1 MKALA
6 NERGSALLIALAV
19 MALLTIAAITAL
31 DRSTT
36 DIDMSYNQLHDDQAF
51 YIAEA
56 GVNRACAALS
66 NDLSWRDGFADVAF
80 SGGLYSV
87 SLVDSAIDAAL
98 ADTVI
103 VTSMAEQNNATAGIE
118 VYLVPVIFR
127 PFQYAMFGDSS
138 VDMRN
143 SALTDS
149 YNSDSGTY
157 ASTVLFDQGDVG
169 SNGDI
174 VLHNS
179 ADIGGD
185 IATSEEGALSIH
197 PGSTVAGDTT
207 SLAPTQEIPPIPDEV
222 FTAAEATNDNATG
235 ISGSYTYNPST
246 HSFLS
251 SGTVIFQTGT
261 YFFSDL
267 TLKNTASL
275 ELAPGAEVIIYVT
288 GDIEL
293 KNSTQVND
301 GGNPMDLQFY
311 SQGDIVLKNSG
322 DIFATFYSPE
332 GFGDLRNSGDFYGS
346 IVAQDILVH
355 NSAGFHYDRLLSDI
369 EWPSISGMMVVA
381 WREIR

>member
-56 GVNRACAALS
+56 GINRACAELG
-66 NDLSWRDGFADVAF
+66 NDLSWRAGFNDVAF
-80 SGGLYSV
+80 SGGQYTVTLD
-87 SLVDSAIDAAL
+87 DSATNAAL

-103 VTSMAEQNNATAGIE
+103 VTSMAEQNEASSGIE
-118 VYLVPVIFR
+118 VYLVPIIFR

-138 VDMRN
+138 VDLRN

-157 ASTVLFDQGDVG
+157 AGTVTFNEGDVG
-169 SNGDI
+169 SNGEI
-174 VLHNS
+174 VVHNS
-179 ADIGGD
+179 ADLGGD
-185 IATSEEGALSIH
+185 VSTSEEGALSIN
-197 PGSTVAGDTT
+197 PAATVAGDTT
-207 SLAPTQEIPPIPDEV
+207 STAPAQDIPLIPDEV
-222 FTAAEATNDNATG
+222 FTLAEATNDNATG

-261 YFFSDL
+261 YFFSEL

-293 KNSTQVND
+293 KNSTEVND
-301 GGNPMDLQFY
+301 GGSPMDLQFY

-322 DIFATFYSPE
+322 DIYATFYSPE

-355 NSAGFHYDRLLSDI
+355 NSAGFHYDRRLSEI
-369 EWPSISGMMVVA
+369 EWPTISGMMVVA
-381 WREIR
+381 WREL